1 MPDLEE
7 REYIEIRKPNLKDIK
22 CQQNHISNLRE
33 KAKVCGKRVG
43 ERVRK
48 RFKKCK
54 VYHQNEH
61 VFVILPNGQGR
72 KATKRTLVYDRDED
86 GNCQLFVRW

>member
-1 MPDLEE
+1 MNEHIEMPDLEE

-22 CQQNHISNLRE
+22 CQQNHFSNLRE

-54 VYHQNEH
+54 VYQQSEH
-61 VFVILPNGQGR
+61 VFVILPNGQ
-72 KATKRTLVYDRDED
+72 
-86 GNCQLFVRW
+86 